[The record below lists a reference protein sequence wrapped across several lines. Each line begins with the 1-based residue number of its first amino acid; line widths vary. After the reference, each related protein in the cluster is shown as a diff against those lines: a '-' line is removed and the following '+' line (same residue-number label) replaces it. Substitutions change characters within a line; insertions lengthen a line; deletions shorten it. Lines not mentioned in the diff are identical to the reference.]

1 MPLLFSYGS
10 LQRPEVQQATF
21 GRLLEGVAEELLGWQ
36 LIPAEQRSPHANV
49 VRAPEAS
56 RVMGKAFEVSA
67 AELAAADEYE
77 RGDGYVR
84 VTARL
89 KSGRSV
95 WVYVDGLSLRDSA
108 G

>member
-10 LQRPEVQQATF
+10 LQRAEVQRETF
-21 GRLLEGVAEELLGWQ
+21 GRLLDGVAEELVGWQ
-36 LIPAEQRSPHANV
+36 LVPAEQLSPHANV
-49 VRAPEAS
+49 VRAPVTS
-56 RVMGKAFEVSA
+56 RVLGKAFEVSA

-77 RGDGYVR
+77 RRDGYVR

-95 WVYVDGLSLRDSA
+95 WVYVDELSLRDSA